1 MRNLIIGLMTIVIM
15 VMVSCSSDDSPNKQ
29 KGLNPYDTAVIKA
42 EMKTKSIIFD
52 DLTNYQDSLD
62 AIFTGDEYGFT
73 SVRLGQTHSGGGLTP
88 EEVDKQKK
96 EFTLRNMW
104 VVDQMSDNAP
114 YILGQLPDTE
124 ELIFLRQYTDGHNL
138 LFDTIAYIPS
148 KLLIENGKKVKAAF
162 AKEDYDECRRIL
174 QNEYKFKPIDAQG
187 YEALKAA
194 GLN

>member
-29 KGLNPYDTAVIKA
+29 KGLNPYDAAVVKA

-73 SVRLGQTHSGGGLTP
+73 SVRLGYTHSGGGLTP

-96 EFTLRNMW
+96 EFRLRNMW

-124 ELIFLRQYTDGHNL
+124 ELIFLRRNRDS
-138 LFDTIAYIPS
+138 FDTIAYIPTEM
-148 KLLIENGKKVKAAF
+148 LISNGKKIKAAF

-174 QNEYKFKPIDAQG
+174 QNEYKFKPIDAKG